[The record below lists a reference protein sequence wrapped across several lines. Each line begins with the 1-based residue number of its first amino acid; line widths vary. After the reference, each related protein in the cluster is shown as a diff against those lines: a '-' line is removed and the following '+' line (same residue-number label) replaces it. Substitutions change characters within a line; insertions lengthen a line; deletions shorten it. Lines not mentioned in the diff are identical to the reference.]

1 MANVITKEL
10 PKNEKRSLFLRSGA
24 ILGSFNYGRQEGL
37 GFLYSMLP
45 SLKRIYK
52 DDPEGFKDACHRH
65 LELFN
70 MSVAPSTFVMGIA
83 VSMEE
88 QAAQDPSFDKNSINA
103 LKVSLMG
110 PLSGLGDSIFWGI
123 LKVLACSIGASFA
136 LQGSVLGP
144 ILLLVIFNVPNY
156 LTRYYCIDLGYKN
169 GAGLLNTMQ
178 KSGKLDLFTYCAGI
192 VGMASIGCL
201 VAAWVGITSPLQIVI
216 GSADPI
222 VLQETL
228 DSICPQ
234 LLSLLATMGIFGLIR
249 KQLSQGKIIAIT
261 IVVSF
266 ILGLFG
272 IIA

>member
-1 MANVITKEL
+1 MAENVRKL
-10 PKNEKRSLFLRSGA
+10 PANERKSLFWRSGA

-45 SLKRIYK
+45 SLRRIYGN
-52 DDPEGFKDACHRH
+52 DPEGFKEACHRH

-88 QAAQDPSFDKNSINA
+88 QAAVDPTFDKSSINA

-136 LQGSVLGP
+136 LQGSILGP
-144 ILLLVIFNVPNY
+144 IALLLIFNIPNY
-156 LTRYYCIDLGYKN
+156 LTRYYCIDLGYEN
-169 GAGLLNTMQ
+169 GAGLLESLQ
-178 KSGKLDLFTYCAGI
+178 KSGKMSLFTYCAGI
-192 VGMASIGCL
+192 VGMAAIGCL
-201 VAAWVGITSPLQIVI
+201 VASWIGISSPLQIVI
-216 GSADPI
+216 GNSNPI

-228 DSICPQ
+228 DTICPQ
-234 LLSLLATMGIFGLIR
+234 LLSLLATLGIFALNR
-249 KQLSQGKIIAIT
+249 KQISQGKIIGIV

-266 ILGLFG
+266 ILGLLG